1 MNAFKVAPS
10 FEAGDKYGQMLL
22 FLEEDESY
30 WVKNDT
36 WDVRDSVFATYSL
49 TGSNRNPTKQIHFS
63 TFKEER
69 LKNEAKFY
77 LAYSLKN
84 RLLLPISVFNSF
96 KAPLEYLASFMSTYG
111 QAKSF
116 YGVVVSDT
124 QLVQF
129 LKDMG
134 VCTGKSDNEA
144 YRNHLWLK
152 NALSTFITDYYDE
165 DEKTENDV
173 WIAVNIPGARLSA
186 AERSGT
192 KRVLNFH
199 DIPRYYR
206 EMTKRFLRSLVTRRS
221 WSYCCEI
228 LMYIRYFFS
237 VFYEHGYSDGF
248 LKKLVREDVEK
259 YLLWVADN
267 YRDKNA
273 TYRSKAVSFI
283 RSFIWYT
290 QMAQYPQS
298 PETEVENLIY
308 GDDYPRRERA
318 ADTMEKVRYIPE
330 PVREQL
336 DAVIYELEPTD
347 MIPVYIL
354 LRETGWRGTDILNL
368 RYRNCLDY
376 RWNKVEDRYVSYLC
390 CEITKTGIPVHKIP
404 VRDGVAEMVRKLS
417 DEAAQKSTK
426 ENNPDGYLFNTY
438 EGQNMGMPLSKIA
451 FVQAVQQLI
460 EKKGICDAE
469 GKTYHFRSHSLRHT
483 RAMEYA
489 EQGMPIGII
498 QQILGHCS
506 LQMTLHYAK
515 VSENALYERWKETEK
530 LNLFHLK
537 DSRQTEKT
545 ETVKQQE
552 LSIRYEYIRKNLD
565 AVRVPFGTCFKP
577 SKIACR
583 QQMSLC
589 LECCSFCSTMENI
602 PEFEEEIR
610 RVQGLIDI
618 SRKTGR
624 EDWEKKN
631 TEYLNILEKML
642 ERIRKEG
649 TVHKNGSLREEC

>member
-1 MNAFKVAPS
+1 MNVCKATLS
-10 FEAGDKYGQMLL
+10 FETVDKYKQMLL
-22 FLEEDESY
+22 FLKENEGY
-30 WVKNDT
+30 WFYNDT
-36 WDVRDSVFATYSL
+36 WDVRDSVFTTYGL
-49 TGSNRNPTKQIHFS
+49 NDSNRNPTKQIDFS

-77 LAYSLKN
+77 LVYLLKN
-84 RLLLPISVFNSF
+84 QLLQPISVFNSF
-96 KAPLEYLASFMSTYG
+96 KASLKYIASFMNTYG
-111 QAKSF
+111 QEKSF

-134 VCTGKSDNEA
+134 VCSRRSDNVA
-144 YRNHLWLK
+144 YRNHLWFK
-152 NALSTFITDYYDE
+152 NRLITFITDYYDE

-173 WIAVNIPGARLSA
+173 WIAVNIPGARVSA

-199 DIPRYYR
+199 DIPKYYR

-228 LMYIRYFFS
+228 LMYIKYFFS
-237 VFYEHGYSDGF
+237 IFYEHGYSDGF
-248 LKKLVREDVEK
+248 LKKLEREDVEK

-283 RSFIWYT
+283 RSFLWYI
-290 QMAQYPQS
+290 QIAQYPQA
-298 PETEVENLIY
+298 PEIEVEKLIF
-308 GDDYPRRERA
+308 GDDYPRRERIT
-318 ADTMEKVRYIPE
+318 DTMEKVRYIPG
-330 PVREQL
+330 PVKEEL
-336 DAVIYELEPTD
+336 DAAIYELELD
-347 MIPVYIL
+347 YMISIYIL

-368 RYRNCLDY
+368 RYKNCLDY
-376 RWNKVEDRYVSYLC
+376 RWNKVEGRYISYLC
-390 CEITKTGIPVHKIP
+390 SEITKTGIPVHKIP
-404 VRDGVAEMVRKLS
+404 IRDEVAEMVRKLS
-417 DEAAQKSTK
+417 NEALQKSTE
-426 ENNPDGYLFNTY
+426 ENNPYGYLFNTY
-438 EGQNMGMPLSKIA
+438 EGKNLGMPISKIA
-451 FVQAVQQLI
+451 FVQSVQQLI

-469 GKTYHFRSHSLRHT
+469 GKMYHFRTHSLRHT

-506 LQMTLHYAK
+506 LQMTLHYTK

-537 DSRQTEKT
+537 DSRQIEKT
-545 ETVKQQE
+545 EIKQQQD
-552 LSIRYEYIRKNLD
+552 ICYEYIRKNLD

-583 QQMSLC
+583 QQMRHC
-589 LECCSFCSTMENI
+589 LECSSFCSSKENI
-602 PEFEEEIR
+602 PELEEEIK
-610 RVQGLIDI
+610 RVLGLIDI
-618 SRKTGR
+618 SKKTDR
-624 EDWEKKN
+624 EDWVNKN

-642 ERIRKEG
+642 ERIHEEG
-649 TVHKNGSLREEC
+649 IVHKNGSLREDAK